1 MFVNLIVI
9 SLILFI
15 GYFYSRKLNY
25 DSDYNRKKYIKIIC
39 FILILQSGLRNVA
52 VGADTYAYFLWFEEI
67 KLIPWQYIFVEV
79 SDYYEFGFGKDPGYL
94 VFQKLIQIAIGE
106 YHIYLFIIALLFF
119 TALGNFIY
127 KNTTRL
133 SDALIAFTIYSVLFY
148 SFFSITG
155 LRQTIATAL
164 ALFSYE
170 LIKKKKFL
178 PFVILIIMASS
189 IHRSVLIF
197 IPFYFISQ
205 IKNTKYLYI
214 GIMILFPL
222 FMYYKNDVGGFL
234 KLAGGY
240 DQYEQTET
248 AESYTFTIMFALI
261 SIVAWWRY
269 NIIFRNNSN
278 ASKYYVA
285 FALALLFL
293 PLTWVNESSMRIV
306 QYFSIFMMLL
316 VPEIMYSFQAISF
329 NIRISLTRFVII
341 VLVSLYI
348 KANLKSDLSYGFFWE
363 DMKLGK
369 NYLDKD

>member
-369 NYLDKD
+369 NYLDKE